1 VPTTKGDIL
10 KSLLYCRILAG
21 SKDLFDGT
29 TTSTGDAVMG
39 WVLSMAV
46 VEGLS
51 AEEVAGRL
59 EAELGQEIHWRQR
72 QRRGGPRRSRV
83 AGGRALILDEPYD
96 DAPVLEDAR
105 LRARLSRATRV
116 VLFQLSERVNCGFFQ
131 VGCWVDGAMAWQ
143 ITHCREEPET
153 EEYQIL
159 GVPPGIFADKA
170 APYRAQQAQADAAGE
185 DTCYLGAPVVELFV
199 SLTGIHYDRM
209 VGGGSFGIGISG
221 PSIEPQAEVT

>member
-1 VPTTKGDIL
+1 
-10 KSLLYCRILAG
+10 
-21 SKDLFDGT
+21 
-29 TTSTGDAVMG
+29 MG

-59 EAELGQEIHWRQR
+59 EAELGEETT
-72 QRRGGPRRSRV
+72 GGSDSGEESG
-83 AGGRALILDEPYD
+83 AGPGLPAVGVHGDGRAVILDEPYD
-96 DAPVLEDAR
+96 DAPVLDDAR
-105 LRARLSRATRV
+105 LLARLSRATRV

-143 ITHCREEPET
+143 ITHGREEPET

-170 APYRAQQAQADAAGE
+170 APYRAQQAQAMP
-185 DTCYLGAPVVELFV
+185 LGRTPAIWERRWWRCLSP
-199 SLTGIHYDRM
+199 SPASTTTGM
-209 VGGGSFGIGISG
+209 VGGGSFGIGCSD
-221 PSIEPQAEVT
+221 PSVERQAEVT

>member
-1 VPTTKGDIL
+1 
-10 KSLLYCRILAG
+10 
-21 SKDLFDGT
+21 
-29 TTSTGDAVMG
+29 MG

-59 EAELGQEIHWRQR
+59 EAELGEETTGDSDSGEEAGAGPGLPAVGVHGD
-72 QRRGGPRRSRV
+72 RRAV
-83 AGGRALILDEPYD
+83 ILDEPYD
-96 DAPVLEDAR
+96 DAPVLDDAR
-105 LRARLSRATRV
+105 LLARLSRATRV

-170 APYRAQQAQADAAGE
+170 APYRAQQAQADVAGE
-185 DTCYLGAPVVELFV
+185 DTCYLGAPVVEMFV
-199 SLTGIHYDRM
+199 SLTGIHYDRDGWWWDLRYR
-209 VGGGSFGIGISG
+209 VLRPVDRASG
-221 PSIEPQAEVT
+221 

>member
-1 VPTTKGDIL
+1 
-10 KSLLYCRILAG
+10 
-21 SKDLFDGT
+21 
-29 TTSTGDAVMG
+29 MG

-59 EAELGQEIHWRQR
+59 EAELGEETT
-72 QRRGGPRRSRV
+72 GDSDSGEESGAGPGLPAV
-83 AGGRALILDEPYD
+83 GVHGDGRAVILDEPYD
-96 DAPVLEDAR
+96 DAPVLDDAR
-105 LRARLSRATRV
+105 LLARLSRATRV

-170 APYRAQQAQADAAGE
+170 APYRAQQAQADAVGE
-185 DTCYLGAPVVELFV
+185 DTCYLGAPVVEMFV
-199 SLTGIHYDRM
+199 SLTGIHHDGDGWWWDLRYR
-209 VGGGSFGIGISG
+209 VLR
-221 PSIEPQAEVT
+221 PSVERQAEVT

>member
-1 VPTTKGDIL
+1 M
-10 KSLLYCRILAG
+10 S
-21 SKDLFDGT
+21 
-29 TTSTGDAVMG
+29 

-51 AEEVAGRL
+51 AAAVAGRL
-59 EAELGQEIHWRQR
+59 EAELGEETVDDSDSGEEAGAGPGLPAVGIH
-72 QRRGGPRRSRV
+72 GD
-83 AGGRALILDEPYD
+83 GRAVILDDRDAE
-96 DAPVLEDAR
+96 APVLEDAR
-105 LRARLSRATRV
+105 LLARLSRATRV

-185 DTCYLGAPVVELFV
+185 DICYLGQAVVELFV
-199 SLTGIHYDRM
+199 SLTGIHYDRD
-209 VGGGSFGIGISG
+209 GWWEDLRYRELKPIDPASG
-221 PSIEPQAEVT
+221 